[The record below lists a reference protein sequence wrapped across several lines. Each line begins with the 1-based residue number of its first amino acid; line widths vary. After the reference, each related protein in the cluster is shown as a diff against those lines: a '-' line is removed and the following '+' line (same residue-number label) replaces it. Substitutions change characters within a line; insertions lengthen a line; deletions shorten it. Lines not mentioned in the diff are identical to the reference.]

1 MADKK
6 YIKKIKLSD
15 GSLYYICDSEA
26 ARETALNDYLPL
38 TGGTITGSLT
48 IEQICKTNNLYILQT
63 TNLPYEEKPTNVL
76 IKDETTGE
84 IKTRDIN
91 YLLEDI
97 GGISYEMD
105 EENSILSLKYG
116 KIN

>member
-15 GSLYYICDSEA
+15 GSLYYVCDSEA
-26 ARETALNDYLPL
+26 ARATALNDYLPL

-48 IEQICKTNNLYILQT
+48 IQQICRTNNLYILQT

-116 KIN
+116 RTN